1 MKKKAIIFA
10 CLMFSGLSYAQE
22 KVENKTSNIENI
34 EKILGNK
41 SAQAIIDKTKQ
52 DALNNASSLAVTKTK
67 SYLET
72 LFPTVEVSLGLGDP
86 GKPTG
91 GVLVVSPL
99 SNPKDIYNTTFAQG
113 SVFLNDNRQT
123 VNIGL
128 GHRILELDKKLLLGI
143 NAFYDHEFPYD
154 HQRTSIGF
162 EARSSIGEIN
172 TNKYWALT
180 KWRAGRDG
188 SDERAL
194 DGQDIEAAVPLPY
207 INWAK
212 ASVRHFRW
220 DAVDG
225 VSDLKGND
233 YSLRAEIPMLPGFS
247 IEAGRRDYK
256 SKSDENFVRITWS
269 PKAPVDTLKTP
280 QLVSNEAYTLTSMED
295 RRYEKVRRENL
306 IIKQKR
312 KAGGVNL
319 VGY

>member
-1 MKKKAIIFA
+1 
-10 CLMFSGLSYAQE
+10 MFSGLSYAQE

-154 HQRTSIGF
+154 HQRTSVGF

-180 KWRAGRDG
+180 KWRSGRDG

>member
-1 MKKKAIIFA
+1 MRLKLILFIFLLSSNGLLAQMKN
-10 CLMFSGLSYAQE
+10 E
-22 KVENKTSNIENI
+22 DKTNDNI

-41 SAQAIIDKTKQ
+41 SAQAIVDKTKQ

-154 HQRTSIGF
+154 HQRTSVGF

-172 TNKYWALT
+172 ANKYWALT
-180 KWRAGRDG
+180 EWKKGRNNA
-188 SDERAL
+188 DERAL
-194 DGQDIEAAVPLPY
+194 SGQDIEGAIPLPY

-212 ASVRHFRW
+212 ASVRHFKW
-220 DAVDG
+220 DAYDNL
-225 VSDLKGND
+225 SDLKGND
-233 YSLRAEIPMLPGFS
+233 YSLRAEIPILPGFS

-256 SKSDENFVRITWS
+256 NKSDENFVRLTWS
-269 PKAPVDTLKTP
+269 PKAPADTLKTP

-306 IIKQKR
+306 IVKQKR
-312 KAGGVNL
+312 GGVRV

>member
-1 MKKKAIIFA
+1 M
-10 CLMFSGLSYAQE
+10 SSNGLLAQIKNE
-22 KVENKTSNIENI
+22 DKTNDNI

-113 SVFLNDNRQT
+113 SIFLNDNRQT
-123 VNIGL
+123 VNVGL

-172 TNKYWALT
+172 ANKYWALT
-180 KWRAGRDG
+180 EWKKGRNNA
-188 SDERAL
+188 DERAL
-194 DGQDIEAAVPLPY
+194 SGQDIEGAIPLPY

-220 DAVDG
+220 DAYDNLP
-225 VSDLKGND
+225 DLKGND
-233 YSLRAEIPMLPGFS
+233 YSLRAEIPILPGFS

-256 SKSDENFVRITWS
+256 NKSDENFVRLTWS
-269 PKAPVDTLKTP
+269 PKAPADTLKTP

-306 IIKQKR
+306 IVKQKR
-312 KAGGVNL
+312 GGVRV

>member
-1 MKKKAIIFA
+1 
-10 CLMFSGLSYAQE
+10 LSSNSLLAQIKNE
-22 KVENKTSNIENI
+22 DKTNDNI

-41 SAQAIIDKTKQ
+41 SAQAILDKTKQ
-52 DALNNASSLAVTKTK
+52 DALNSASSLAVTKTK

-86 GKPTG
+86 DKPTG

-154 HQRTSIGF
+154 HQRTSLGF
-162 EARSSIGEIN
+162 EARSSVGEIN
-172 TNKYWALT
+172 ANKYWALT
-180 KWRAGRDG
+180 EWKKGRNNA
-188 SDERAL
+188 DERAL
-194 DGQDIEAAVPLPY
+194 SGQDIEGAIPLPY

-220 DAVDG
+220 DAYDNLP
-225 VSDLKGND
+225 DLKGND
-233 YSLRAEIPMLPGFS
+233 YSLRAEIPILPGFS

-256 SKSDENFVRITWS
+256 NKSDENFVRLTWS
-269 PKAPVDTLKTP
+269 PKAPADTLKTP

-306 IIKQKR
+306 IVKQKR
-312 KAGGVNL
+312 GGVRV

>member
-10 CLMFSGLSYAQE
+10 CLIFSGFSYAQE
-22 KVENKTSNIENI
+22 KAENKTSNIENI
-34 EKILGNK
+34 EKVLGNK
-41 SAQAIIDKTKQ
+41 SAQAIVDKTKQ

-86 GKPTG
+86 SKPTG

-113 SVFLNDNRQT
+113 SIFLNDNRQT
-123 VNIGL
+123 VNVGL

-154 HQRTSIGF
+154 HQRTSVGF

-172 TNKYWALT
+172 ANKYWALT
-180 KWRAGRDG
+180 KWRSGRDG

-256 SKSDENFVRITWS
+256 NKSDENFVRLTWS
-269 PKAPVDTLKTP
+269 PKAPADTLTTP

-306 IIKQKR
+306 IVKQKR
-312 KAGGVNL
+312 KGSVQVTGF
-319 VGY
+319 

>member
-1 MKKKAIIFA
+1 MKLKLLLFIF
-10 CLMFSGLSYAQE
+10 LLSSNSLLAQIKNE
-22 KVENKTSNIENI
+22 DKTNDNI

-41 SAQAIIDKTKQ
+41 SAQAILDKTKQ
-52 DALNNASSLAVTKTK
+52 DALNSASSLAVTKTK

-86 GKPTG
+86 DKPTG

-154 HQRTSIGF
+154 HQRTSLGF
-162 EARSSIGEIN
+162 EARSSVGEIN
-172 TNKYWALT
+172 ANKYWALT
-180 KWRAGRDG
+180 EWKKGRNNA
-188 SDERAL
+188 DERAL
-194 DGQDIEAAVPLPY
+194 SGQDIEGAIPLPY

-220 DAVDG
+220 DAYDNLP
-225 VSDLKGND
+225 DLKGND
-233 YSLRAEIPMLPGFS
+233 YSLRAEIPILPGFS

-256 SKSDENFVRITWS
+256 NKSDENFVRLTWS
-269 PKAPVDTLKTP
+269 PKAPADTLKTP

-306 IIKQKR
+306 IVKQKR
-312 KAGGVNL
+312 GGVRV

>member
-10 CLMFSGLSYAQE
+10 CLIFSGFSYAQE

-34 EKILGNK
+34 EKVLGNK
-41 SAQAIIDKTKQ
+41 SAQAIVDKTKQ

-113 SVFLNDNRQT
+113 SIFLNDNRQT
-123 VNIGL
+123 VNLGL

-154 HQRTSIGF
+154 HQRTSVGF

-172 TNKYWALT
+172 ANKYWALT
-180 KWRAGRDG
+180 KWRSGRDG

-225 VSDLKGND
+225 ASDLKGND
-233 YSLRAEIPMLPGFS
+233 YSLRAEIPILPGFS

-256 SKSDENFVRITWS
+256 SKSDENFVRLTWS
-269 PKAPVDTLKTP
+269 PKPPADTLKTP

-306 IIKQKR
+306 IVKQKR
-312 KAGGVNL
+312 RAGVNL
-319 VGY
+319 VAY

>member
-1 MKKKAIIFA
+1 MKLKLILFIF
-10 CLMFSGLSYAQE
+10 LLSSNSLLAQIKNE
-22 KVENKTSNIENI
+22 DKTNDNI
-34 EKILGNK
+34 EKVLGNT

-86 GKPTG
+86 AKPTG

-154 HQRTSIGF
+154 HQRTSVGF
-162 EARSSIGEIN
+162 EARSSVGEIN
-172 TNKYWALT
+172 ANKYWALT
-180 KWRAGRDG
+180 KWRSGRDG

-225 VSDLKGND
+225 ASD
-233 YSLRAEIPMLPGFS
+233 
-247 IEAGRRDYK
+247 
-256 SKSDENFVRITWS
+256 
-269 PKAPVDTLKTP
+269 
-280 QLVSNEAYTLTSMED
+280 
-295 RRYEKVRRENL
+295 
-306 IIKQKR
+306 
-312 KAGGVNL
+312 
-319 VGY
+319 

>member
-1 MKKKAIIFA
+1 MKLKLILFIF
-10 CLMFSGLSYAQE
+10 LLSSNGLLAQIKNDE
-22 KVENKTSNIENI
+22 KTIDGI
-34 EKILGNK
+34 EKILGNT

-113 SVFLNDNRQT
+113 SIFLNDNRQT

-154 HQRTSIGF
+154 HQRTSVGF
-162 EARSSIGEIN
+162 EARSSVGEIN
-172 TNKYWALT
+172 ANKYWALT
-180 KWRAGRDG
+180 KWRSGRDG

-225 VSDLKGND
+225 ASDLKGND
-233 YSLRAEIPMLPGFS
+233 YSLRAEIPILPGFS

-269 PKAPVDTLKTP
+269 PKAPADTLKTP
-280 QLVSNEAYTLTSMED
+280 QLVSNEAYTLSSMED

-306 IIKQKR
+306 IVKQKR
-312 KAGGVNL
+312 KAGVNL
-319 VGY
+319 VAY

>member
-10 CLMFSGLSYAQE
+10 CLIFSGFSYAQE

-34 EKILGNK
+34 EKVLGNK
-41 SAQAIIDKTKQ
+41 SAQAIVNKTKQ
-52 DALNNASSLAVTKTK
+52 DALNSASSLAVTKTK

-86 GKPTG
+86 SKPTG
-91 GVLVVSPL
+91 GILVVSPL

-113 SVFLNDNRQT
+113 SIFLNDNRQT

-172 TNKYWALT
+172 ANKYWALT
-180 KWRAGRDG
+180 KWRSGRDG

-212 ASVRHFRW
+212 ASVRHFKW

-256 SKSDENFVRITWS
+256 NKSDENFVRLTWS
-269 PKAPVDTLKTP
+269 PKAPADTLKTP
-280 QLVSNEAYTLTSMED
+280 QLVSNEAYALTSMED

-306 IIKQKR
+306 IVKQKR
-312 KAGGVNL
+312 KGSVQVTGF
-319 VGY
+319 

>member
-10 CLMFSGLSYAQE
+10 CLIFSGFSYAQE

-41 SAQAIIDKTKQ
+41 SAQAIVDKTKQ
-52 DALNNASSLAVTKTK
+52 DALNSASSLAVTKTK

-86 GKPTG
+86 AKPTG
-91 GVLVVSPL
+91 GILVVSPL

-113 SVFLNDNRQT
+113 SIFLNDNRQT

-128 GHRILELDKKLLLGI
+128 GHRILELDKKLILGI

-154 HQRTSIGF
+154 HQRTSVGF

-172 TNKYWALT
+172 ANKYWALT
-180 KWRAGRDG
+180 EWKKGRNNA
-188 SDERAL
+188 DERAL
-194 DGQDIEAAVPLPY
+194 SGQDIEGAIPLPY

-220 DAVDG
+220 DAYDNLP
-225 VSDLKGND
+225 DLKGND
-233 YSLRAEIPMLPGFS
+233 YSLRAEIPILPGLS

-256 SKSDENFVRITWS
+256 NKSDENFVRLTWS

-295 RRYEKVRRENL
+295 RRFEKVRRENL
-306 IIKQKR
+306 IVKQKR
-312 KAGGVNL
+312 GGVRV

>member
-1 MKKKAIIFA
+1 MKKKAIIFS
-10 CLMFSGLSYAQE
+10 CLLFSGFSYAQE
-22 KVENKTSNIENI
+22 KIENKTSNIENI
-34 EKILGNK
+34 EKVLGNK
-41 SAQAIIDKTKQ
+41 GAQAIVNKTKQ

-99 SNPKDIYNTTFAQG
+99 SNPKDIYNTTFTQG

-154 HQRTSIGF
+154 HQRTSVGF

-172 TNKYWALT
+172 ANKYWALT
-180 KWRAGRDG
+180 KWRSGRDG

-212 ASVRHFRW
+212 ASVRHFKW

-256 SKSDENFVRITWS
+256 NKSDENFVRLTWS
-269 PKAPVDTLKTP
+269 PKAPADTLTTP

-306 IIKQKR
+306 IVKQKR
-312 KAGGVNL
+312 KGSVQVTGF
-319 VGY
+319 

>member
-10 CLMFSGLSYAQE
+10 CLIFSGFSYAQE

-34 EKILGNK
+34 EKVLGNK

-52 DALNNASSLAVTKTK
+52 DALNSASSLAVTKTK

-86 GKPTG
+86 AKPTG

-128 GHRILELDKKLLLGI
+128 GHRILELDKKLILGI

-154 HQRTSIGF
+154 HQRTSVGF

-172 TNKYWALT
+172 ANKYWALT
-180 KWRAGRDG
+180 EWKKGRNNA
-188 SDERAL
+188 DERAL
-194 DGQDIEAAVPLPY
+194 SGQDIEGAIPLPY

-220 DAVDG
+220 DAYDNLP
-225 VSDLKGND
+225 DLKGND
-233 YSLRAEIPMLPGFS
+233 YSLRAEIPILPGFS

-256 SKSDENFVRITWS
+256 NKSDENFVRLTWS
-269 PKAPVDTLKTP
+269 PKAPADTLKTP

-306 IIKQKR
+306 IVKQKR
-312 KAGGVNL
+312 GGVRV

>member
-1 MKKKAIIFA
+1 MKRKAIIFA
-10 CLMFSGLSYAQE
+10 CLIFSGFSYAQE
-22 KVENKTSNIENI
+22 KIENKTSNIENI
-34 EKILGNK
+34 EKVLGNK

-86 GKPTG
+86 AKPTG

-154 HQRTSIGF
+154 HQRTSVGF

-172 TNKYWALT
+172 ANKYWALT
-180 KWRAGRDG
+180 EWKKGRNNA
-188 SDERAL
+188 DERAL
-194 DGQDIEAAVPLPY
+194 SGQDIEGAIPLPY

-212 ASVRHFRW
+212 ASVRHFKW
-220 DAVDG
+220 DAYDNL
-225 VSDLKGND
+225 SDLKGND
-233 YSLRAEIPMLPGFS
+233 YSLRAEIPILPGFS

-256 SKSDENFVRITWS
+256 NKSDENFVRLTWS
-269 PKAPVDTLKTP
+269 PKVVDTLKTP

-306 IIKQKR
+306 IVKQKR
-312 KAGGVNL
+312 GGVRV

>member
-10 CLMFSGLSYAQE
+10 CLIFSGFSYAQE
-22 KVENKTSNIENI
+22 KVENKTSNIDNI
-34 EKILGNK
+34 EKVLGNK
-41 SAQAIIDKTKQ
+41 SAQAIVDKTKQ

-86 GKPTG
+86 AKPTG

-113 SVFLNDNRQT
+113 SIFLNDNRQT

-154 HQRTSIGF
+154 HQRTSVGF

-172 TNKYWALT
+172 ANKYWALT
-180 KWRAGRDG
+180 KWRSGRDA

-225 VSDLKGND
+225 ASDLKGND
-233 YSLRAEIPMLPGFS
+233 YSLRAEIPILPGFS

-256 SKSDENFVRITWS
+256 SKSDENFVRLIWS
-269 PKAPVDTLKTP
+269 PKPPADTLKTP

-312 KAGGVNL
+312 KSGVSL